1 MTTLDTP
8 VPTTPLLDRKAA
20 AEFLT
25 RHGYRMSPATLAKYA
40 CLGGSP
46 PYRLFGRKPLYS
58 PADFLSWAQSRTS
71 PPRLN
76 TSQAA

>member
-25 RHGYRMSPATLAKYA
+25 LHGYRTAPATLAKYA
-40 CLGGSP
+40 CIGGGPAYQS
-46 PYRLFGRKPLYS
+46 FGRRPLYA
-58 PADFLSWAQSRTS
+58 PADLLAWAQSRTS